1 MDPQDVVADAII
13 RTLSD
18 RVDTKVLKRALTK
31 PVRKE
36 LYKHLA
42 EGLLYELLRDGKLPL
57 PPGFGSVLIKKIR
70 EKDKK
75 IFNKKTGEMQSKRVS
90 GSRVAYKPGELV
102 RQLL

>member
-13 RTLSD
+13 DTLSD
-18 RVDTKVLKRALTK
+18 RFDTKVLKRALTK

-36 LYKHLA
+36 LYKRLA
-42 EGLLYELLRDGKLPL
+42 EGLLYELLRDGGLSL
-57 PPGFGSVLIKKIR
+57 PPGFGSVLIKEIR

-75 IFNKKTGEMQSKRVS
+75 IFNKKTGKMESKRVR
-90 GSRVAYKPGELV
+90 GSRISYRPGDLV